1 MIRRT
6 IEALAVAAVLAF
18 PLAIY
23 FYRMTPP

>member
-6 IEALAVAAVLAF
+6 IEALAVAAVLAA